1 MAVRRHVI
9 HGLAFRAICVIVPC
23 FVAVPPG
30 GYLVEAQPAN
40 GLMGTP
46 GPQNV
51 SVTAGARSSIELSY
65 DTGIR

>member
-1 MAVRRHVI
+1 MIIRATAGAAVQQATT
-9 HGLAFRAICVIVPC
+9 GADGAF

-30 GYLVEAQPAN
+30 GYLVEAKPAN

-46 GPQNV
+46 SPQNV
-51 SVTAGARSSIELSY
+51 TVMAGAISTIELSY

>member
-1 MAVRRHVI
+1 VIIRATAGAAVQQTTTGVD
-9 HGLAFRAICVIVPC
+9 GAF

-46 GPQNV
+46 GPQNGTV
-51 SVTAGARSSIELSY
+51 MAGAISKIELSY